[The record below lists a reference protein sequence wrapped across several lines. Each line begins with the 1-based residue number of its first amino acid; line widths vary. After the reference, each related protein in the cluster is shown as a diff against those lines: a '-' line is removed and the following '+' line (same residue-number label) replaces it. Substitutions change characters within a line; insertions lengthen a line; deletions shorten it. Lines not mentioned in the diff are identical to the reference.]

1 MERTEGLVGGGGG
14 NISLNVLFCIDL
26 FGIMLMFY
34 IHWRERKEERGEKGK
49 EIINKIQ
56 KDEGKHY
63 KLILTETNEA
73 N

>member
-1 MERTEGLVGGGGG
+1 
-14 NISLNVLFCIDL
+14 
-26 FGIMLMFY
+26 MFH